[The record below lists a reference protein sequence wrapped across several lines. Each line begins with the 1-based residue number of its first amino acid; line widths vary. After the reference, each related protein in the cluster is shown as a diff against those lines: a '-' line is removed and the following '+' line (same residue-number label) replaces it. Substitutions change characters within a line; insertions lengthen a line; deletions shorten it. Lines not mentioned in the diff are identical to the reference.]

1 MNKKKSYKPEGKNFL
16 SIVKG
21 LLEKD
26 YEGCKK
32 LEKEDEF
39 ELKTIPKEVQSL
51 AAAFADITPSEMP
64 NRLSSLRDIQHYVD
78 LVPNFQGYVN
88 ELFEN
93 GVFRESK
100 STFVVLNLLM
110 SKKDSSWRICLDSG
124 QINHIKVKY
133 RFLIPTFQDLLNQL
147 DGARVFLRI
156 DLRSRCQK
164 IRFRP

>member
-78 LVPNFQGYVN
+78 LVPNFQG
-88 ELFEN
+88 
-93 GVFRESK
+93 
-100 STFVVLNLLM
+100 
-110 SKKDSSWRICLDSG
+110 
-124 QINHIKVKY
+124 
-133 RFLIPTFQDLLNQL
+133 
-147 DGARVFLRI
+147 
-156 DLRSRCQK
+156 
-164 IRFRP
+164 